1 MFDQTTPNQNFQG
14 GYQYNGFNAQP
25 KIMNVLNNDEIKKLQ
40 QNNSQFQLG
49 LTEKESLQAACN
61 HRAPDGMSDTLVFD
75 QNTGIARCTICGY
88 EFRPIEPDAGYESI
102 KDASDKII
110 DILQTI
116 KIMYTELPAGVAKE
130 YFQIIPLIGKI
141 PKLFEYAARNFSKH
155 EYNVWTY
162 DNKNMG
168 GVAMFQN
175 MNNIFGASMN
185 PGMNPG
191 MGFQQPQPNMYAQP
205 GSPVG
210 MPNGNA
216 FGYAGASQFQQP
228 QQPMYGQAPQQG
240 YTVNNPGFQYNPQQP
255 QNVAPTVAAPSAP
268 TVEEA
273 APATETVTQK
283 LNV

>member
-216 FGYAGASQFQQP
+216 FGYARASQFQ
-228 QQPMYGQAPQQG
+228 
-240 YTVNNPGFQYNPQQP
+240 
-255 QNVAPTVAAPSAP
+255 
-268 TVEEA
+268 
-273 APATETVTQK
+273 
-283 LNV
+283 